1 MATVEKMTI
10 EERYQYL
17 KRMQPR
23 YRTAG
28 RKEKS
33 KLLDEMEIHTGLHR
47 KSLPRLLRDKIR
59 RHPRQRERSKQY
71 GPEVDEALL
80 LIWEALDYI
89 CPERLTPNLVDTA
102 ELLAQHQEL
111 HLAPTLREQLAQI
124 SISTVRRHLPAPPV
138 THRQRKPAAPPNR
151 HQQAI
156 PAYRIPRDIGEP
168 GHFELDLV
176 HHCGAQVQGEYVYTL
191 QIIDVATGWSGRRAI
206 LGRSYLVVADAL
218 HYLFQR
224 CPFPIQEVHPDNGSE
239 FLNAHLLDFLS
250 QNYPQVKVSRSR
262 PGQPNDNRLVEQKNQ
277 SLVRFYLGDRRLDT
291 VQQTRFLNTI
301 YAHMDDY
308 YNYLQPVMKQI
319 AKAWVPATET
329 RAGYL
334 KRIHDQAQPPVLRLQ
349 AYLDDQYYQ
358 PLLAYRTTL
367 NPLQLRHAFYH
378 DLDHLF
384 AYPNAAP
391 HKPQNIFQTLADP
404 DLFPAAQAALGGDT
418 VDQQNTRWPTVPPPT
433 TTAAT
438 SLISRKE
445 EA

>member
-1 MATVEKMTI
+1 
-10 EERYQYL
+10 
-17 KRMQPR
+17 MQPR
-23 YRTAG
+23 YRAAG

-33 KLLDEMEIHTGLHR
+33 QLLDEMEIHTGLHR
-47 KSLPRLLRDKIR
+47 KSLLRLLGGTIR
-59 RHPRQRERSKQY
+59 RHPRQRERRKQY
-71 GPEVDEALL
+71 GPEVDAALR
-80 LIWEALDYI
+80 LIWQALDYI

-102 ELLAQHQEL
+102 TLLAHHQEL
-111 HLAPTLREQLAQI
+111 QRSPTLREQLGQI

-138 THRQRKPAAPPNR
+138 THRQRKPVAPPNR

-156 PAYRIPRDIGEP
+156 PAYRIPRDIEEP

-176 HHCGAQVQGEYVYTL
+176 HHCGAQAQGEYVYTL

-206 LGRSYLVVADAL
+206 LGRSYFVVADAL

-224 CPFPIQEVHPDNGSE
+224 CPFPIKEVHPDNGGE
-239 FLNAHLLDFLS
+239 FLNAHLLTFLAKY
-250 QNYPQVKVSRSR
+250 YPQVKISRSR

-319 AKAWVPATET
+319 AKEWVSATET
-329 RAGYL
+329 RVGYL

-349 AYLDDQYYQ
+349 VYLDDKQYQ

-367 NPLQLRHAFYH
+367 NPLQLRHAVYH
-378 DLDHLF
+378 KLDHLF

-391 HKPQNIFQTLADP
+391 HTPQNIFQTLADP
-404 DLFPAAQAALGGDT
+404 DLFPAAQAALAGDT
-418 VDQQNTRWPTVPPPT
+418 VDKQNFPLPTVPPPT
-433 TTAAT
+433 TTAT
-438 SLISRKE
+438 DPISRKE